1 MARRVLSLL
10 LALGML
16 SACSGCTLIG
26 LGVGSAI
33 PKKTT
38 YGAREPI
45 GPALDQAIADAEVAV
60 GDHMDITTRPSPAL
74 PPEPPAPEIGPPIAV
89 QVPRVVSGRLHSI
102 DPHILRVDGDD
113 YFAEIPRERIETVRV
128 SHGSLWLPMMLMGLA
143 FDTAAASLS
152 LWAILSMKD
161 GFR

>member
-1 MARRVLSLL
+1 
-10 LALGML
+10 ML

-38 YGAREPI
+38 YGAREPV
-45 GPALDQAIADAEVAV
+45 GPALDQAVADAEVVV
-60 GDHMDITTRPSPAL
+60 GDEMEITTRPPAGL
-74 PPEPPAPEIGPPIAV
+74 PPEPPAIGPPIAV

-102 DPHILRVDGDD
+102 DPRMLRVDGDD